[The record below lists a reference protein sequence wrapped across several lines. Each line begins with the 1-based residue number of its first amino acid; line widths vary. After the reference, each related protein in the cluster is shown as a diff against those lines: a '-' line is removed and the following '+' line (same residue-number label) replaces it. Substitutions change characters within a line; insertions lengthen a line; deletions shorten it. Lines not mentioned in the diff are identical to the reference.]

1 MSCLNN
7 ILLENTPL
15 YSDII
20 SVINDYSVGNKK
32 YWKGKFQ
39 ECIGEINKFGCRVFT
54 LRYDK
59 PFQNVWRY
67 EWKRTQKEL
76 KLNTKKKIVEYYI
89 QHYIIEAWEEKSMMR
104 MKKERLLNVFVA
116 EMKDKFL
123 VLNRDNYEEKKNT
136 MYYQY
141 LEYYSRYW

>member
-1 MSCLNN
+1 
-7 ILLENTPL
+7 
-15 YSDII
+15 
-20 SVINDYSVGNKK
+20 
-32 YWKGKFQ
+32 
-39 ECIGEINKFGCRVFT
+39 
-54 LRYDK
+54 
-59 PFQNVWRY
+59 VWRY
-67 EWKRTQKEL
+67 EWKKTQKEL